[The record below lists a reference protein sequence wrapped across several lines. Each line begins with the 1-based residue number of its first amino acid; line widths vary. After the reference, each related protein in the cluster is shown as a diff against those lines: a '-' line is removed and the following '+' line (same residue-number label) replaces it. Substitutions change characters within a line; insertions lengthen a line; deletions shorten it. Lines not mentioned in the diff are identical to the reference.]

1 MNPDR
6 KPNVCKYCGRE
17 FNHPSIG
24 TMFHSTFGGET
35 DGYCSQKCWDDA
47 RAKNRENEQRKREEQ
62 KQKRLL
68 LLKKQGRKTLAKW
81 EKEIKK
87 RNDWI
92 EKLNIAMRGDNP
104 DTIAIAI
111 NGGVFEQLWHTIKT
125 MVFTIGVAAILVSA
139 VYAYMKISGIHGEG
153 HSVDSAEKTAEIV
166 NEQPPLVDS
175 GVVDR
180 TLDVTLTKETTTAEA
195 QTESKATSAEVAA
208 PTIEIDATP
217 INK

>member
-1 MNPDR
+1 MSR
-6 KPNVCKYCGRE
+6 PNKTCRECGRIYQ
-17 FNHPSIG
+17 PDG
-24 TMFHSTFGGET
+24 ALFGCKEEGF
-35 DGYCSQKCWDDA
+35 CSEGCREK
-47 RAKNRENEQRKREEQ
+47 AKQRRREKEQREREEQERRREEQRKERL
-62 KQKRLL
+62 RLL
-68 LLKKQGRKTLAKW
+68 KEAGTKKVAKW

-87 RNDWI
+87 RRDWI
-92 EKLNIAMRGDNP
+92 ENLNTAIRGDNP
-104 DTIAIAI
+104 DTIVIAI
-111 NGGVFEQLWHTIKT
+111 NGGVFERLWHTIKT
-125 MVFTIGVAAILVSA
+125 MVFTIGVAAILVFA

-153 HSVDSAEKTAEIV
+153 HSVDCAEKTAEIV
-166 NEQPPLVDS
+166 NEQPPLVDP